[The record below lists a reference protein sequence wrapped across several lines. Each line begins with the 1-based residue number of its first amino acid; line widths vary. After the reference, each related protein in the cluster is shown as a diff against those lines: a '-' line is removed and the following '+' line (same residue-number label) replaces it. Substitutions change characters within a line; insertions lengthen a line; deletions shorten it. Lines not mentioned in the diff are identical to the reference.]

1 MLNYSSLWKFME
13 MGVVEDEDELEL
25 ESEVMRE

>member
-1 MLNYSSLWKFME
+1 ME

-25 ESEVMRE
+25 ESEVMRELMDLIELE